1 MFWHGPGTRSVACA
15 YVFCVPPDSDTCRPP
30 GPAPAKTEPAA
41 GKAAYI
47 TPALALGAIPLLIL
61 NWFAT
66 AAALGRDCALYEG
79 GNITECTWGLSE
91 EEVSAASGLIAL
103 MMLAIQIGLIVVV
116 RRRIRS
122 GLR

>member
-1 MFWHGPGTRSVACA
+1 MTS
-15 YVFCVPPDSDTCRPP
+15 DSDTGRPLEP
-30 GPAPAKTEPAA
+30 VPAKTEPPAE
-41 GKAAYI
+41 KSAYI

-61 NWFAT
+61 NWFIT
-66 AAALGRDCALYEG
+66 AATLGRDCVVYEG
-79 GNITECTWGLSE
+79 GNITECAWGLSE

-103 MMLAIQIGLIVVV
+103 VMLVIQILLIVLV